1 MSTTETELQQQAY
14 DRLADEYAQTY
25 AEPRPAGFH
34 YHLDLAI
41 PQLLQAIGPVDGL
54 TVLDA
59 GCGEGI
65 VSRSLV
71 GATRVVGIDISSQLI
86 AYARA
91 RDTTKTI
98 AYEVC
103 DLSRPLPQYHS
114 TFDLVI
120 SNLVLNDVPDYVGF
134 MTTLSD
140 VLKPHGRIVLNIN
153 NPYSALLRQKVD
165 SYFDSHRAVHYNFGA
180 VSYYHRTME
189 DYMTAFA
196 QNGLVLQRLYDIQ
209 MTEDMVAQLPEANR
223 QFPWYAFYHRFPFMI
238 ILDLVKTTR

>member
-71 GATRVVGIDISSQLI
+71 GAVRVVGIDVSSRLI
-86 AYARA
+86 AYARD
-91 RDTTKTI
+91 RDPTNAI
-98 AYEVC
+98 SYEAH
-103 DLSRPLPQYHS
+103 DLSRSLPQYAGM
-114 TFDLVI
+114 FDLVV

-134 MTTLSD
+134 IRTLSD
-140 VLKPHGRIVLNIN
+140 VLKPRGRIVLNIN
-153 NPYSALLRQKVD
+153 NPYSAVLRQKVD

-196 QNGLVLQRLYDIQ
+196 QNGLVIQRLYDIQ

-223 QFPWYAFYHRFPFMI
+223 QFPWYVFYHRFPFMI